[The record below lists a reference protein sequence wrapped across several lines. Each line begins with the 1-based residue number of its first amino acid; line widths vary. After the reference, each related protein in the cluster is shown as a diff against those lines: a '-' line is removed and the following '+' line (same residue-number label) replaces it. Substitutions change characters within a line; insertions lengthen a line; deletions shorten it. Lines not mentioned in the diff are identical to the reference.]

1 MFSQIIYTVRNSLR
15 SKPYIYLLI
24 LLTQIVSLIC
34 VFFSYGLVYNAFT
47 EFEDASFESRFFYAD
62 IINRYDETKTDEELY
77 GGKMQYEEFQA
88 GLDDI
93 RRNIED
99 NPADIL
105 VHGMIKVG
113 GKYLS
118 VSSYY
123 YGISDYESS
132 YGPYDIVARVKGYE
146 VGDKITIDGVSYN
159 IVKKSETSALCFPHG
174 ENTPPSVVP
183 IDLGIELEH
192 QPTYDECK
200 AIAGKIMMYFNPFKF
215 VEPEAPELLDIQ
227 MNNTQ
232 IALSALVLVI
242 VALNCG
248 ICYNYI
254 NNSRRKQFAIY
265 KLCGAKTYHC
275 FIVCMGEVALY
286 LLTGYAL
293 AYLVFE
299 HLLKDVLI
307 SFYPNIEG
315 IYKPETYS
323 YILYAYVIIT
333 LIVMSAS
340 LIKYACRPIVD
351 ERKQ

>member
-1 MFSQIIYTVRNSLR
+1 MLSQIIYTVRNSLR

-24 LLTQIVSLIC
+24 LLTQIVSLTC

-62 IINRYDETKTDEELY
+62 LINVYDDSKTDEEKY
-77 GGKMQYEEFQA
+77 GGKMTYDEFQN
-88 GLDDI
+88 GLYDVS
-93 RRNIED
+93 RNFED
-99 NPADIL
+99 NPADIT
-105 VHGMIKVG
+105 VHGRIKIDG
-113 GKYLS
+113 EYLS

-132 YGPYDIVARVKGYE
+132 YGPYDIVASVKGYE
-146 VGDKITIDGVSYN
+146 VGDKITIDGISYN
-159 IVKKSETSALCFPHG
+159 IVKKSEVSALCFLYG

-183 IDLGIELEH
+183 IDLSIELEH

-200 AIAGKIMMYFNPFKF
+200 AISNKIMMHFNPIKF
-215 VEPEAPELLDIQ
+215 VEPEAPELLDVQ

-265 KLCGAKTYHC
+265 KICGAKTYDC
-275 FIVCMGEVALY
+275 FMYMG
-286 LLTGYAL
+286 
-293 AYLVFE
+293 
-299 HLLKDVLI
+299 
-307 SFYPNIEG
+307 S
-315 IYKPETYS
+315 
-323 YILYAYVIIT
+323 
-333 LIVMSAS
+333 S
-340 LIKYACRPIVD
+340 LRSQ
-351 ERKQ
+351 EF